1 MFISHCCFQPLTQPY
16 DPWLLLCDSLLKNRA
31 ANIPFWKWCK
41 VKSWGLYRNRLQR
54 PENGAGEAMQPLK
67 IGFSKKKS
75 TILPT
80 KYSAFWWRIPGSN
93 RWPLAC
99 HASALPAEL
108 IPQMFVPC
116 LTTGVI
122 IPALCRIVNRFRK
135 IFFINFKK
143 QNPRTEQSPILCRN
157 VFFVMPVPAGFYFQ
171 TLVHLLSSSKNIV
184 PLSHLFYKPTLL

>member
-108 IPQMFVPC
+108 IPHNFPEVEASGKEMLKQEMLYEVQLWGCVSALLGLPAE
-116 LTTGVI
+116 L
-122 IPALCRIVNRFRK
+122 IPHKFQ
-135 IFFINFKK
+135 K
-143 QNPRTEQSPILCRN
+143 QASGMENL
-157 VFFVMPVPAGFYFQ
+157 
-171 TLVHLLSSSKNIV
+171 
-184 PLSHLFYKPTLL
+184 